1 MRQLPWFLWVSL
13 AARLVLG
20 GVMLVAGA
28 LKVTDP
34 ETAAQAVRAYEL
46 LPESLA
52 APVGWG
58 LPFLEIAIGLL
69 LIVGFGVRASAAA
82 AGVFMVVF
90 IAAVSSAWA
99 RGLSIDCGCFG
110 GCGETANPSYLPEIF
125 RDLLFLG
132 LASWLVAC
140 PASRWALDRTGLCG
154 PGDHGV
160 IDELLDD
167 DDEDDE
173 DDQDEDGAGG
183 TDVPTD
189 ARDGA
194 TH

>member
-1 MRQLPWFLWVSL
+1 VKRRGWFEWVSL
-13 AARLVLG
+13 GARLLLG

-46 LPESLA
+46 LPDSLVQ
-52 APVGWG
+52 PVGWG

-82 AGVFMVVF
+82 AGVFLVVF

-110 GCGETANPSYLPEIF
+110 GGGAVAPGQTKYLQEIL
-125 RDLLFLG
+125 RDVGLLV
-132 LASWLVAC
+132 LAGWLWWR
-140 PASRWALDRTGLCG
+140 PASKFA
-154 PGDHGV
+154 V
-160 IDELLDD
+160 VQE
-167 DDEDDE
+167 
-173 DDQDEDGAGG
+173 
-183 TDVPTD
+183 PTTKPQ
-189 ARDGA
+189 GA
-194 TH
+194 TAS